1 MHVVFSKVPNAEGAK
16 ITNRLSFGWDSETA
30 AAWSGG
36 TSNVLSPQGVSWGL
50 LTGKVFLHPSEWQH
64 AEIFFFKGGLV
75 WFVFYSLRVANVPF
89 HTEQNPKME
98 AGPCG
103 KSWTKLG

>member
-64 AEIFFFKGGLV
+64 AEIFFF
-75 WFVFYSLRVANVPF
+75 
-89 HTEQNPKME
+89 
-98 AGPCG
+98 
-103 KSWTKLG
+103 